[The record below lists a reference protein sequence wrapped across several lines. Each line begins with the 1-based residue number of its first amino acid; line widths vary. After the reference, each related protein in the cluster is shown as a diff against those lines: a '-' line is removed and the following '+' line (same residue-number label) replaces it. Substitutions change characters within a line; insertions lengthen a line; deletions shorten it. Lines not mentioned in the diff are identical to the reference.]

1 MSQPNLRL
9 SIIVLTIITALIH
22 LVLGVFQLTMGMMGG
37 VMFLLNTAGFLGL
50 MVLFFGW
57 LPFSMPMLSGNK
69 ALQYWTY
76 MSFSAITIVA
86 YFAVNGGASFSNP
99 IGLFTKAVELLLIV
113 ALWLHKG
120 KS

>member
-1 MSQPNLRL
+1 MSQSNLRM
-9 SIIVLTIITALIH
+9 SIIVLTVITALVH
-22 LVLGVFQLTMGMMGG
+22 LVLGVFQLTTGMMGG

-57 LPFSMPMLSGNK
+57 LPFSVPVLSGNK
-69 ALQYWTY
+69 ALQYWVY
-76 MSFSAITIVA
+76 MGFAAVTIAA
-86 YFAVNGGASFSNP
+86 YFAVNGGASFGNP

-113 ALWLHKG
+113 ALWLHRG